1 MEATKSVRIAQI
13 EDADQIAACLS
24 SLGYR
29 TSSAFVRG
37 RLNELA
43 ESQSDMVFVCEFG
56 GLVIGVVSLHV
67 MPLFHAAGQLVRI
80 TSLSV
85 LEGWFRKGVGAQL
98 VEAAERWA
106 WSMGAVRVE
115 LTSGAIVM
123 VRTGSTRQ
131 WATSW
136 PTAASLSGT
145 ILVKRRWSASDCDFN
160 RSTQHPDTV
169 SAENA
174 LSWHPGS
181 DSSHDG
187 QQAGSALN
195 PG

>member
-24 SLGYR
+24 SLGYG

-115 LTSGAIVM
+115 LTSGDHRDGAHRFYEAMGYLLADRRFIK
-123 VRTGSTRQ
+123 RNN
-131 WATSW
+131 
-136 PTAASLSGT
+136 LSKT
-145 ILVKRRWSASDCDFN
+145 
-160 RSTQHPDTV
+160 
-169 SAENA
+169 
-174 LSWHPGS
+174 
-181 DSSHDG
+181 
-187 QQAGSALN
+187 
-195 PG
+195 